1 MRLFITIWYASV
13 VCRLFSIL
21 TKDYLL
27 GTVTSP
33 QVPLIIHTC
42 AMHDRSSGLYTM
54 SRYRHTVAT
63 APIHKSNRGE
73 KKRSSFSES
82 VDWYLRREIQGKGKN
97 IWKTMLEYNL

>member
-1 MRLFITIWYASV
+1 MRLFITIWYASA

-42 AMHDRSSGLYTM
+42 AMHDRSSGLYTK
-54 SRYRHTVAT
+54 SRHWHTVAT
-63 APIHKSNRGE
+63 APIHKSNRG

-82 VDWYLRREIQGKGKN
+82 KDWYLRREIQRKGK
-97 IWKTMLEYNL
+97 KE

>member
-33 QVPLIIHTC
+33 QMPLIIHTC
-42 AMHDRSSGLYTM
+42 AMHDRSSGLYTKF
-54 SRYRHTVAT
+54 RHRHTVTT
-63 APIHKSNRGE
+63 APIHKSNRG
-73 KKRSSFSES
+73 KKRSSFFES
-82 VDWYLRREIQGKGKN
+82 IDWYLRREIQRKGKKIEN
-97 IWKTMLEYNL
+97 YVGV

>member
-1 MRLFITIWYASV
+1 MHLFITIWYASA

-42 AMHDRSSGLYTM
+42 AMHDGSSGLYTK
-54 SRYRHTVAT
+54 SRHRYTVTT
-63 APIHKSNRGE
+63 ASIHKSNRGKKNGLAFPKAQTGILEEKYNEREKIE
-73 KKRSSFSES
+73 KKN
-82 VDWYLRREIQGKGKN
+82 VGV
-97 IWKTMLEYNL
+97 